1 MRQQHARLRV
11 VIACHHLSKGTIVNV
26 AIGGKLSSL
35 SEELLDLGRAVSE
48 RTWTS
53 RYIRHRLTI
62 GGYDVAQL
70 VEGEVEILVLI
81 EVKERILEELH
92 LGLSR
97 S

>member
-1 MRQQHARLRV
+1 MA
-11 VIACHHLSKGTIVNV
+11 
-26 AIGGKLSSL
+26 
-35 SEELLDLGRAVSE
+35 
-48 RTWTS
+48 S